1 MVYNKYQST
10 PEQLNLDNY
19 PEEIKEQFFDFI
31 NTVPYIKNLISENR
45 PYAKDCPRDQDGKI
59 IIDFTNP
66 PIIEDTDY
74 FRPTAIHFQK
84 YGCVTKLR
92 PNRNPN
98 SEYGK
103 WIREETRRCFY
114 GYIRESDGAWI
125 TGDMY
130 FFLNY
135 CPIMKVKRLKGKK
148 GIRVVDFPDFLEGQW
163 LRFMY
168 IQHARDNAKHGSEL
182 ASRGKGKAHP
192 YDEVVYTPEGLKNWG
207 QIKIGDYLFGDNGN
221 LTKVIDIP
229 FDDIAPIYEVEI
241 SSGHKIKCS
250 EGHLWKVQSHCR
262 GEIIVSTKEL
272 LDLYKRPRKIGPH
285 NPKGYELDCTIP
297 KGEGAEFP
305 YQVTK
310 VDPYTFGLLLGDGC
324 FRNPG
329 YRNTV
334 NLTAVNSDFEVYKN
348 YIPYSYHKVLSSK
361 YLYSLE
367 IQDIYSILEEYGL
380 NQKKSEDKFIPEEY
394 KYNSKEVRIALL
406 KGLLDADGT
415 VSKGK
420 IELTLSSKQM
430 IEDVRWICASLGTPC
445 SNLRVKKSWYYDKR
459 GKIKHELD
467 AYRLSIFSSINLF
480 NLPRK
485 TKAWESRS
493 QTAYAQSKY
502 KGYKITNIT
511 YCGEQKAKCVTVDNK
526 SHCYLIGEFIPTH
539 NSFSMASIAAKRF
552 LLGELDETTG
562 EPTKG
567 VETFISSYFKTYLND
582 DGVLNKFEKYIDFC
596 AEYTQFPKKRLTSSL
611 DKMKWTS
618 GYKESNSEIKKGS
631 GNEVIGI
638 SVKDSPGKLRGKRG
652 AFIGLEEMG
661 SFPNLIE
668 LYSTLR
674 PSMEDG
680 DIVFGM
686 IYAQGTAGDKDS
698 DFSAAQKIMYSPR
711 AFNMQPIKNV
721 YDKVGQ
727 GKPEFVYF
735 YPAYV
740 NRNGCYNKDGISD
753 VTKAIL
759 EVLINRYNVKYNTT
773 DSTLIT
779 KTIAEHPI
787 VPQEAVLRTRGN
799 LFPSSQINERLN
811 QIDTNPN
818 IFDDVYVGELIFDKA
833 GQVKYVPSDDVP
845 IRVYPT
851 EDNKDKGAI
860 EFYEMPQKNREG
872 KVFPN
877 RYIIGHDP
885 VDDDVSQTMS
895 LTSTFVFDLL
905 TDRIVAE
912 YTGRQEYADDN
923 FEIVRKLCLFYNAKC
938 MYEQNK
944 KGIYSYFKRKGCLTL
959 LAETP
964 EYLKEQNI
972 IKEIG
977 YGNKGVGV
985 NATANVNGFADR
997 LTKEWL
1003 IKKRVV
1009 LVKEDGQEKEVEI
1022 PNLFTVKNRA
1032 FLQEAAAYNPT
1043 ANFDRIRAFGM
1054 VMIYREAFL
1063 ILYQGD
1069 TNKAIEQDVDANA
1082 PENDEFF
1089 QENFDGRFQ

>member
-1 MVYNKYQST
+1 MVCNKYQST

-45 PYAKDCPRDQDGKI
+45 PYAKDCPRDQNGKI

-84 YGCVTKLR
+84 YGCITKLR

-103 WIREETRRCFY
+103 WVREETRRCFY
-114 GYIRESDGAWI
+114 GYVRESDGAWI

-135 CPIMKVKRLKGKK
+135 CPIMKVKKLKGKK

-168 IQHARDNAKHGSEL
+168 IQHARDNAKHGAEL
-182 ASRGKGKAHP
+182 ASRGKGK
-192 YDEVVYTPEGLKNWG
+192 
-207 QIKIGDYLFGDNGN
+207 
-221 LTKVIDIP
+221 
-229 FDDIAPIYEVEI
+229 
-241 SSGHKIKCS
+241 
-250 EGHLWKVQSHCR
+250 
-262 GEIIVSTKEL
+262 
-272 LDLYKRPRKIGPH
+272 
-285 NPKGYELDCTIP
+285 
-297 KGEGAEFP
+297 
-305 YQVTK
+305 
-310 VDPYTFGLLLGDGC
+310 
-324 FRNPG
+324 
-329 YRNTV
+329 
-334 NLTAVNSDFEVYKN
+334 
-348 YIPYSYHKVLSSK
+348 
-361 YLYSLE
+361 
-367 IQDIYSILEEYGL
+367 
-380 NQKKSEDKFIPEEY
+380 
-394 KYNSKEVRIALL
+394 
-406 KGLLDADGT
+406 
-415 VSKGK
+415 
-420 IELTLSSKQM
+420 
-430 IEDVRWICASLGTPC
+430 
-445 SNLRVKKSWYYDKR
+445 
-459 GKIKHELD
+459 
-467 AYRLSIFSSINLF
+467 
-480 NLPRK
+480 
-485 TKAWESRS
+485 
-493 QTAYAQSKY
+493 
-502 KGYKITNIT
+502 
-511 YCGEQKAKCVTVDNK
+511 
-526 SHCYLIGEFIPTH
+526 
-539 NSFSMASIAAKRF
+539 SFSMASIAAKRF

-582 DGVLNKFEKYIDFC
+582 DGILNKFEKYIDFC

-618 GYKESNSEIKKGS
+618 GYKESNSEVKKGS

-811 QIDTNPN
+811 QIDNNPN

-851 EDNKDKGAI
+851 EDNKDRGAI

-1003 IKKRVV
+1003 IKKQVV
-1009 LVKEDGQEKEVEI
+1009 LVKEEGQEKEVEI

-1069 TNKAIEQDVDANA
+1069 TNKAVEEDVDANA

-1089 QENFDGRFQ
+1089 QENFDRRFQ